1 MARRC
6 HPDGSTPDAK
16 RMAALNGA
24 YDRVKT
30 ADARSR
36 YDAERSKPVA
46 VGPGAATP
54 TYDAWPD
61 ARHVRTAT
69 ADDDKLDFGRY
80 AGWKISDIARVD
92 PDHLRWLSRHS
103 TGNRFREAIVR
114 YLPNDGDLGRRA
126 SAVR

>member
-1 MARRC
+1 
-6 HPDGSTPDAK
+6 
-16 RMAALNGA
+16 
-24 YDRVKT
+24 
-30 ADARSR
+30 
-36 YDAERSKPVA
+36 
-46 VGPGAATP
+46 
-54 TYDAWPD
+54 
-61 ARHVRTAT
+61 VRTAT